1 VRIYLEIISGNE
13 MPPVMVLLRNL
24 RTLVTVMFTAKKR
37 ICGLVDRIR
46 EDGALVGKGS
56 EIAAE
61 DGTGL

>member
-1 VRIYLEIISGNE
+1 

-46 EDGALVGKGS
+46 KDGTLVGKGS